1 MSPTAPVRE
10 ERRKEDLDAEDVPD
24 PAEEETQD
32 VPPDPVDAP
41 EEAPE
46 VEKKKRKEM
55 KMSSLP
61 QLIATERRMCSAA
74 ESRPVKHDA
83 RVNNSDKNV

>member
-24 PAEEETQD
+24 PAEEESQD

-55 KMSSLP
+55 KMFLHQRRKKRSHKMSL
-61 QLIATERRMCSAA
+61 
-74 ESRPVKHDA
+74 
-83 RVNNSDKNV
+83 

>member
-24 PAEEETQD
+24 PAEEESQD
-32 VPPDPVDAP
+32 VPPDPVDAQ

-46 VEKKKRKEM
+46 VNKKKRRRKLFLQKE
-55 KMSSLP
+55 
-61 QLIATERRMCSAA
+61 ERKGITR
-74 ESRPVKHDA
+74 
-83 RVNNSDKNV
+83 

>member
-1 MSPTAPVRE
+1 MPRRTSPRSSWPSRGSGPADRMSPTAPVREE

-32 VPPDPVDAP
+32 VPQDPVDAP

-46 VEKKKRKEM
+46 V
-55 KMSSLP
+55 
-61 QLIATERRMCSAA
+61 
-74 ESRPVKHDA
+74 
-83 RVNNSDKNV
+83 N